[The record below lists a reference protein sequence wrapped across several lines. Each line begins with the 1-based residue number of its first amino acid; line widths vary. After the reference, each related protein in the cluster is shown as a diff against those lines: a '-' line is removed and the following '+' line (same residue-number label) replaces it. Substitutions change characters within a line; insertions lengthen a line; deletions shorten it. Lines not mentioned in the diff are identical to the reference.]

1 MALLAAM
8 VGVFGLLRPEELA
21 DHGGHSL
28 WSKCWQFVSLFY
40 CKTSQKLGHLMYT
53 ETEDGN
59 RRPGD
64 CFSFC
69 ACHVWHWLHLFWGKS
84 NPGVM
89 PVGGICSHWPPFS
102 RMQVS
107 QPVRQTDTVT
117 EARCLMFPCRHIGSY
132 RHFKTKNRNKTI
144 HFAHHL
150 RCGLSGIQF
159 VWWRPRGPL
168 TCKQLHDS
176 SRAKLEAAVGWMQMM
191 PFSMEQVVRY
201 HSFLERLGFSIL
213 ELKRLVLDWPRLH
226 FLHCVAIDYVCCG
239 CMQEMNTKCVHIKL
253 IKLIKRFVL
262 ESWSFLY
269 SIASHASRFK
279 PIPSPT

>member
-132 RHFKTKNRNKTI
+132 RHFKAKNRNKTL

-150 RCGLSGIQF
+150 RCGLSGVQF

-176 SRAKLEAAVGWMQMM
+176 SRANWRQQLVGCKWCRSQWSRWWGTTVFGATGLQH
-191 PFSMEQVVRY
+191 PGIEETCFGLAQVTFPTLCGYWLRVLWLHARDEHEVCSY
-201 HSFLERLGFSIL
+201 QIDQIDQTICFGVMIL
-213 ELKRLVLDWPRLH
+213 SLFNCLT
-226 FLHCVAIDYVCCG
+226 CVKV
-239 CMQEMNTKCVHIKL
+239 
-253 IKLIKRFVL
+253 
-262 ESWSFLY
+262 
-269 SIASHASRFK
+269 
-279 PIPSPT
+279 